1 MIENLELP
9 DNVSSKNS
17 DANHLVI
24 IDGYGFVFRAYHAL
38 PALTC
43 PNGIIVGAVFGFISM
58 LFKVF
63 EDIQATHMV
72 VVFDAGAKN
81 FRHELYPSYKA
92 NRSATPQDLKSQF
105 PLVREAAKAMNI
117 ASLEQIGYEADDI
130 IATLAKQATSK
141 VTIVSSDKDLMQLV
155 DDQVSMY
162 DPIKS
167 KFIGLK
173 EVEEKFGVTGSQLL
187 SLMALMGDSSDNI
200 PGIPGFG
207 PKTALELI
215 KQFGDLE
222 TLINNSSEI
231 KQPRKRDLLITH
243 QALLEVSYKLVSL
256 AEDVKLVCT
265 LDDFKKNTPNK
276 DELFAFLTKYGF
288 KRLYGRAEKF
298 FHNQN
303 TAPILVLAFSSMQ
316 RVLEQKTGMLVIHLH
331 EGNCFIA
338 SDQKHVAKVTA
349 EEIPLLKALLLDE
362 AILKITHDAKAVMQY
377 FSSNILHHHDL
388 ILMSYLLNNGLNK
401 HDLGSLYEKYLNI
414 PLDPLHTGGMILL
427 YQSLKQELQQ
437 QKLLNLYENFERP
450 LSYVLYKMQQNGVKI
465 DLLQLKVLSEEFA
478 IKISALEQKIQA
490 QVGYEF
496 NIASPKQLSEALFK
510 SLGLSAPKVSKLGN
524 ISTDSNTLEQLLEQG
539 HEIADDILS
548 WRHFA
553 KLKSTYLDA
562 LPKHQH
568 EGKIHSTFTMAN
580 TITGRL
586 SSRDPNLQNIPIR
599 SNEGTKIRSCFI
611 AQEGYSL
618 ISADY
623 SQIELRLLAHVADI
637 KVLKDAFIN
646 NQDIHTITAA
656 DVFGVD
662 IEDVNPSMRRK
673 AKAINFGIIYG
684 ISPFGLAKQL
694 SISRQDGAKYIEEY
708 FNKYPGI
715 KAYMEKAKEFASNN
729 GYISTIMGRKCYI
742 PTINDVALKSFAQ
755 RLAINAPLQ
764 GSAADIIKRA
774 MILLDQALEKF
785 QTKMILQ
792 VHDELLFQA
801 PLAEIASVSKIIKT
815 TMEHAI
821 PLSIPLIVEVKN
833 GASWAEIH

>member
-388 ILMSYLLNNGLNK
+388 MLMSYLLNNGLNK

-478 IKISALEQKIQA
+478 IKISSLEQKIQA

-662 IEDVNPSMRRK
+662 IKDVNPSMRRK

-694 SISRQDGAKYIEEY
+694 SISRHDGAKYIEEY